1 MLLVVAYSR
10 AARRTL
16 RNLCREHEETVI
28 REFGRAVLFEPTGHG
43 ALLACRLRER
53 YPDAVRVER
62 TRPFNEFTVPEIH
75 DAAVAYER
83 EASKYTPY
91 ARFATGTDHPGP
103 ETLRDRVLDRDP

>member
-1 MLLVVAYSR
+1 MLFVVAYSR

-16 RNLCREHEETVI
+16 RNLRREHEETVV
-28 REFGRAVLFEPTGHG
+28 REFGRAALLEPTGHG

-62 TRPFNEFTVPEIH
+62 TRPFNEFAVPEIH
-75 DAAVAYER
+75 EAAVAYEN

-91 ARFATGTDHPGP
+91 ARFASGTDHPDP
-103 ETLRDRVLDRDP
+103 DTLRDRTLDAGL